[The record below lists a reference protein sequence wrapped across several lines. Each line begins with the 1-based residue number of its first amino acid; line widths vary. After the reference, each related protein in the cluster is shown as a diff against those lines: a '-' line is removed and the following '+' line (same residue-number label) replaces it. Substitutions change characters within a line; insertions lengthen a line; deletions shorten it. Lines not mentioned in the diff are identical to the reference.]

1 MGMSTYVTGFV
12 SPENE
17 NYKKHAKV
25 LIACIEAG
33 ISELP
38 KETAEYFG
46 SKYCEKYLLEEKLI
60 VEIPKHE
67 YCNESSEGYE
77 IIVSEI
83 PDGVHKIRFANSW

>member
-1 MGMSTYVTGFV
+1 MGMSTHVTGFV

-17 NYKKHAKV
+17 NYKKHSKV

-46 SKYCEKYLLEEKLI
+46 SKYPEKYLLEEKLE
-60 VEIPKHE
+60 VKIPTSEWKNE
-67 YCNESSEGYE
+67 YSSGFE

>member
-17 NYKKHAKV
+17 NYKKHSKV
-25 LIACIEAG
+25 LLACLEAG

-38 KETAEYFG
+38 KETADFFG
-46 SKYCEKYLLEEKLI
+46 SKYPEKYLLEEKL
-60 VEIPKHE
+60 EIKIPVKE
-67 YCNESSEGYE
+67 WGNDYSSGFE

-83 PDGVHKIRFANSW
+83 PKEVHTIRFANSW